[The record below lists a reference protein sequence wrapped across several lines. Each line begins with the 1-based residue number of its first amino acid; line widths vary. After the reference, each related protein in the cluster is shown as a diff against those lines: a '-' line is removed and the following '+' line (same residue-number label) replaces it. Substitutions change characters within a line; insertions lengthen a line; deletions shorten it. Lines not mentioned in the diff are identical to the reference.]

1 MIQDIGEHQY
11 YNQYKPVPPDGDSY
25 VLCYSGKEVLVRW
38 KDEKLDFP
46 RFSDL
51 EKYNEDLYE
60 NYTYLFSIDDQRFYL
75 MEYVS
80 CPAGANYAME
90 NTEIFRTAQPWY
102 LAFAGITG
110 AQLYRWYQ
118 NRKFCG
124 GCQTPM
130 EHSDKERMVYCPK
143 CGLMEYPKL
152 SPAVIVAVTHGNR
165 LLLSR
170 YANRNYKKYA
180 LLAGFTEIGET
191 IEETVKRE
199 VMEEVGLKVKNL
211 RYYKSQPWSFSDTV
225 LMGFYA
231 ELDGEENITLDEEE
245 LAVAE
250 WFEREEIP
258 VEEEHASL
266 TNEMI
271 MRFKRGEM

>member
-1 MIQDIGEHQY
+1 MIQDIGEHQFF
-11 YNQYKPVPPDGDSY
+11 NQYKPVPPDKDSY
-25 VLCYSGKEVLVRW
+25 VLCYNEKEVLIRW
-38 KDEKLDFP
+38 KDEQLDFP
-46 RFSDL
+46 KFSDL

-60 NYTYLFSIDDQRFYL
+60 NCTYLFSIDDKRFYL
-75 MEYVS
+75 LEYVS
-80 CPAGANYAME
+80 CPSASNYAME
-90 NTEIFRTAQPWY
+90 NTEIFRKAKPWH

-118 NRKFCG
+118 NRRFCG

-130 EHSDKERMVYCPK
+130 EHSDRERMVYCPK
-143 CGLMEYPKL
+143 CGITEYPKL

-170 YANRNYKKYA
+170 YANRNYKRYA

-191 IEETVKRE
+191 IEQTVQRE

-211 RYYKSQPWSFSDTV
+211 KYYKSQPWSFSDTL

-231 ELDGEENITLDEEE
+231 ELDGTEEITLDEEE

-250 WFEREEIP
+250 WFEREDIP

-271 MRFKRGEM
+271 MKFKRGEV